1 MRRRRTFDD
10 HGRPIVEVESDTGTF
25 RQEIDTARVRELRGD
40 LFSLEDTQPLRW
52 PSRPSTPEY
61 APQTKRDGVAQP
73 RRSGL
78 DRLRALSEEIKRRRR
93 DTGGGD
99 GGGGD

>member
-25 RQEIDTARVRELRGD
+25 RQEIDTARVRQLRGD
-40 LFSLEDTQPLRW
+40 ALSLEEPDPGL
-52 PSRPSTPEY
+52 PSVAGSWGEFAAAC
-61 APQTKRDGVAQP
+61 APGAAP

-78 DRLRALSEEIKRRRR
+78 DRLRALSEAIKRRRAC
-93 DTGGGD
+93 DAGGGREGD
-99 GGGGD
+99 EGG